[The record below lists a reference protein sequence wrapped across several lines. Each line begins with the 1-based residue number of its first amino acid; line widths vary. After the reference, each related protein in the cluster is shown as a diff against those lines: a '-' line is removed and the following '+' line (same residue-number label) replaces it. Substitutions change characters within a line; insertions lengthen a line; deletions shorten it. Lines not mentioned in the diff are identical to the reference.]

1 MIIVLKCYIFLLW
14 VSKVLSLISADRTVL
29 IYIILLNFMLVYI
42 PVNSKQCSA
51 LKVFGHFQSVW

>member
-29 IYIILLNFMLVYI
+29 IYIIVLNLMLVNM
-42 PVNSKQCSA
+42 PLNSKRCSA
-51 LKVFGHFQSVW
+51 FKVFGHFQSVW